1 MEQQKQANKP
11 RIAVIGSGYFGSL
24 HARKFSQSPHAELV
38 GVCDPNSDSVGR
50 LAKELGVQAYSD
62 HRDLMGK
69 VDGVSVAVPT
79 RFHYS
84 IGRDFLDSGADVLVE
99 KPMCQSLG
107 EAQDLI
113 DLAEKKKSVLQVGH
127 LERFN
132 PAIGVLREHLKQPRF
147 IECERMAPF
156 KKRGTDVNVV
166 LDMMI
171 HDIDLVLH
179 LADSPIKSIEAV
191 GYPLMSDEEDMAK
204 AWIVFESGCLATITA
219 SRVSPKIDRVMKVYQ
234 AGSYMTLDL
243 GANSFVKTSHV
254 QLPLFD
260 QSGET
265 SGRLDSPLLPMV
277 YNTTESMV
285 GALIPHKGPHS
296 FQYEDSPGPQT
307 QNASLQ
313 NIRISP
319 ANLKRR

>member
-243 GANSFVKTSHV
+243 GANSFVKTDQRLRGGEELEWSGIEKSFPKTDNL
-254 QLPLFD
+254 QLEADSFA
-260 QSGET
+260 QSIAT
-265 SGRLDSPLLPMV
+265 RAAPVVSGMDGLR
-277 YNTTESMV
+277 
-285 GALIPHKGPHS
+285 ALEASLKI
-296 FQYEDSPGPQT
+296 
-307 QNASLQ
+307 NASFSGMTAVL
-313 NIRISP
+313 
-319 ANLKRR
+319 